1 MSIVDGGQR
10 RIWALQPAEANQ
22 GTVRVPYT
30 ELSNIMPSKDAVM
43 NKLVEFRNS
52 LDNVDSALVSI
63 LAERFKIT
71 DEVGVFKKEN
81 DIPPIDTERER
92 RQFERIRELATI
104 HGLEPEIAEKVLRL
118 IIDQVVER
126 HQLIRSNSAHLQA

>member
-1 MSIVDGGQR
+1 
-10 RIWALQPAEANQ
+10 
-22 GTVRVPYT
+22 
-30 ELSNIMPSKDAVM
+30 M